1 MKSRKLCNEQRVKYR
16 AFAAHLVPIPVA
28 LRPSPKTTNLAC
40 SRRWQLTLASFS
52 KLFSLHLTRK
62 KIEASIS
69 KISQSYTA
77 DLRWLF

>member
-1 MKSRKLCNEQRVKYR
+1 MKGQKLRNEQRVKYR

-40 SRRWQLTLASFS
+40 SGRWQLTLASFS
-52 KLFSLHLTRK
+52 KLLSLHLTRK
-62 KIEASIS
+62 KLKLQCL